1 MLNIQFREYTLTL
14 QKTKNLPMD
23 AQRQAGEKQLHQ
35 PFSTLDFQYLL
46 PASPEPK

>member
-1 MLNIQFREYTLTL
+1 MLNITQLRKYTLTL
-14 QKTKNLPMD
+14 QKKKKQPMH
-23 AQRQAGEKQLHQ
+23 AQRTGEKQLNE